1 MESIVRALELTRKL
15 LRNCLQLK
23 ELEPLTRE
31 TPLLGG
37 FPEFNSL
44 TIATLM
50 VEIEEALDCDIADDD
65 ITGEIFETV
74 GSLADFIET
83 KMVTS

>member
-1 MESIVRALELTRKL
+1 MSALELTRKL
-15 LRNCLQLK
+15 LRDCLQLS
-23 ELEPLTRE
+23 ESEPLTRE

-50 VEIEEALDCDIADDD
+50 VEIEEAVDCGIDDD
-65 ITGEIFETV
+65 EITGEIFETV
-74 GSLADFIET
+74 GSLTDFVET
-83 KMVTS
+83 KMSPA

>member
-1 MESIVRALELTRKL
+1 MHALELTQKL

-23 ELEPLTRE
+23 ESEPLTKE
-31 TPLLGG
+31 TQLLGG

-44 TIATLM
+44 TIATLI
-50 VEIEEALDCDIADDD
+50 VEIEEAVDCEVGDDE

-74 GSLADFIET
+74 GSLANFVET
-83 KMVTS
+83 KMAAA